1 MTVTNANNRM
11 TLEEGDIEHWF
22 VTKFAALN
30 GHDET
35 NVDVNMAFADISLD
49 SSLAV
54 TLTGELSEWVQVDF
68 PVTLFW
74 EYPSINE
81 ITDYVIKCIQEEHG
95 GLR

>member
-1 MTVTNANNRM
+1 
-11 TLEEGDIEHWF
+11 
-22 VTKFAALN
+22 
-30 GHDET
+30 
-35 NVDVNMAFADISLD
+35 
-49 SSLAV
+49 V